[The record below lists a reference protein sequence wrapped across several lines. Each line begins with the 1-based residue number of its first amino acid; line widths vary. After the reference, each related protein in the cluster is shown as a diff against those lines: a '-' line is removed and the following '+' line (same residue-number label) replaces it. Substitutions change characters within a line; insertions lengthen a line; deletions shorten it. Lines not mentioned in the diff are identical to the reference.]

1 MQAVAD
7 NFAPAFACFL
17 TGYGEQILALNR
29 VRKKLQAVF
38 IANTVHRFIERNGI
52 NVRELQKI

>member
-38 IANTVHRFIERNGI
+38 IANTVHRFLI
-52 NVRELQKI
+52 QFH